1 MHLLRIPRFL
11 YVERSFISLISIFFN
26 GFLMKFPA
34 HAFKTDLTQIFVVS
48 EINKSGKRSLMG
60 TNTKNDILLFQLRFV
75 CAFIR

>member
-1 MHLLRIPRFL
+1 MHLLRIPQFL

-34 HAFKTDLTQIFVVS
+34 HAFKTDLTPIFVVS
-48 EINKSGKRSLMG
+48 EIKRSLMG